1 MNRRNRILK
10 LWLLCSFTLSVL
22 VPGRVKAQNVSVRTN
37 LAWDAVAEP
46 NLGLEIQAGDHW
58 SVGADAGLKA
68 WPRWLAWDWDS
79 NNTVHWRNFAVV
91 PEVRYYFD
99 QVFRGF
105 FAGADAVYTHY
116 NVGNVQFPFG
126 LYPEAKD
133 YRLQGSFWGGGL
145 FMGYAWWMGS
155 HWRMELE
162 AGAAG
167 GLAAYDRY
175 DCAHCGTK
183 LAEERKVAVVPK
195 LAVNVAWNPVSR
207 EKQMASQPRQLVVSG
222 RDTITVL
229 TPPVAFVVQLKE
241 VKAPM
246 TVADSLAKENPWI
259 IPIEKYR
266 PLTYLDLRRPAAD
279 SLLFVN
285 YELNSHVLRRSYM
298 DNAAILD
305 RMQGAVE
312 AIRDAATTDE
322 LMISVVGLASIEGP
336 QRLNDTLSVRR
347 SRAVADYLSARTG
360 LSRRQFDVV
369 GKGEAWD
376 WFKDQLRAHPEG
388 NEKLMEIV
396 FNEPD
401 PDTREKKIKEDPA
414 LYQRVKEEFLADQ
427 RNSGYI
433 RVYYSNQP
441 DAVSLKWN
449 GPVTELLKAK
459 QYAQAVRMI
468 EADEALRARAE
479 ADAEA
484 ANAYGIAL
492 YFTALDKK
500 DQAME
505 DQALNLLQEAARMGS
520 ECARHNLEGTKVY
533 GPARKEFEAWQ
544 ELMQEK

>member
-266 PLTYLDLRRPAAD
+266 PLTYLDLTRPASD

-347 SRAVADYLSARTG
+347 ARAVAEYIGSRTG
-360 LSRRQFDVV
+360 LARRQFDVI

-376 WFKDQLRAHPEG
+376 WFKDQLKTHPEG
-388 NEKLMEIV
+388 NEKLIEIV

-468 EADEALRARAE
+468 EADAALLARVE

-492 YFTALDKK
+492 YFTALDAR
-500 DQAME
+500 DEARE
-505 DQALNLLQEAARMGS
+505 ADALRWLDAAAGKGS
-520 ECARHNLEGTKVY
+520 VAARHNLEGTKVY